1 MDDILRSKPTPSHKI
16 QPDIIEEEEEDKVI
30 LGSTEKL
37 PSVNF
42 NSIRSPLKATQPV
55 YISPK
60 SSALPPLNLETMN
73 NVGGRSNSAPDSVD
87 KISEPASTISKLV
100 FIYKLDIIIFIYQ
113 STGRYK
119 SKHSEIMKIMEE
131 WKVSDYST
139 AEAIY
144 KRQKKMR
151 NLENADELNKK
162 YNDPKYRYNKLI
174 GEVKKAD
181 VHDTR
186 TSKMY
191 IYFLLYY
198 IGEVIK

>member
-1 MDDILRSKPTPSHKI
+1 MKRIRIEKAKLIQRVYRGFHVRITLRRIKEQSKYINYYYYYIYRFKDDEEYPEFNFDEFMDDILRSKPTPSHKI

-100 FIYKLDIIIFIYQ
+100 FIYKLDIIIFIY
-113 STGRYK
+113 
-119 SKHSEIMKIMEE
+119 
-131 WKVSDYST
+131 
-139 AEAIY
+139 
-144 KRQKKMR
+144 
-151 NLENADELNKK
+151 
-162 YNDPKYRYNKLI
+162 
-174 GEVKKAD
+174 
-181 VHDTR
+181 
-186 TSKMY
+186 
-191 IYFLLYY
+191 
-198 IGEVIK
+198 